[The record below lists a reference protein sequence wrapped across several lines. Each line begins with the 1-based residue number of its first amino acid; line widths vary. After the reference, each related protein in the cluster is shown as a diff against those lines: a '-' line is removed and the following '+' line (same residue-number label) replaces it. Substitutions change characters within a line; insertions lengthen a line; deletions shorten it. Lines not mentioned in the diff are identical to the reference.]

1 MTETL
6 ATYSL
11 KDAAAVL
18 NVSCD
23 EEALFKRVCT
33 DSRTLEKGDL
43 FVALKGPNF
52 DGHDHLEQVKSK
64 GAVGAI
70 VSETQKTELI
80 QLKVKDTRL
89 ALAELAKARRAA
101 FKGKVVGL
109 TGSNGKTTVK
119 EFIAAI
125 LRKAGKVLATHGNL
139 NNDIGLPLT
148 LLELKGDE
156 DFAVIEMGANHHGEI
171 AFLTDIA
178 KPDVAVITNAGAAH
192 LEGFGSV
199 EGVSR
204 AKGEI
209 YSGLS
214 AQGKAIV
221 NLDDKYSDY
230 WRSLVSKFEMI
241 GFGIDAKDALIAAS
255 NLHDND
261 GKNSFLLKTPAGEC
275 EVSLNLPGIHNVR
288 NALAAAAV
296 AYALDIELGKI
307 KSALEEMQ
315 PVRGRLNFIS
325 GLNDSLVIDD
335 TYNANRDSMKAAID
349 VLSKR
354 AGKKIVVLGDFFES
368 GENAVLMHQEIG
380 EYAQEK
386 GIDELFALGELSKNA
401 IDAFKGEGK
410 HFSNK
415 IELIQ
420 QLQNGLDSNTT
431 VLVKGSRGM
440 KMEEI
445 VEKLIVRHS

>member
-6 ATYSL
+6 ITYSL
-11 KDAAAVL
+11 KNAAAVL
-18 NVSCD
+18 DVPCD
-23 EEALFKRVCT
+23 NEALFKRVCT
-33 DSRTLEKGDL
+33 DSRTLEEGDL

-52 DGHDHLEQVKSK
+52 DGHDHVAQAKTK
-64 GAVGAI
+64 GAIGAV
-70 VSETQKTELI
+70 VSEIQKSELV

-101 FKGKVVGL
+101 FKGKVIGL

-125 LRKAGKVLATHGNL
+125 LSKSGKVLATRGNL

-171 AFLTDIA
+171 AFLTNIA

-192 LEGFGSV
+192 LEGFGSL
-199 EGVSR
+199 EGVSQ

-209 YSGLS
+209 FLGLTT
-214 AQGKAIV
+214 QGKAIV

-230 WRSLVSKFEMI
+230 WQGLVGKFEMI
-241 GFGIDAKDALIAAS
+241 GFGIDSKGALVTAS

-275 EVSLNLPGIHNVR
+275 EVSLNLSGIHNVC

-296 AYALDIELGKI
+296 SYALGIELEKI
-307 KSALEEMQ
+307 KSALAEMR
-315 PVRGRLNFIS
+315 PVKGRLNFVS
-325 GLNDSLVIDD
+325 GRNDSLVIDD

-354 AGKKIVVLGDFFES
+354 GGKRIAVLADLFES
-368 GENAVLMHQEIG
+368 GEDAVLLHQEIG
-380 EYAQEK
+380 EYAREK
-386 GIDELFALGELSKNA
+386 GINALFTLGELSKHA
-401 IDAFKGEGK
+401 LDAFEGEGK
-410 HFSNK
+410 HFSSKN
-415 IELIQ
+415 ELIK
-420 QLQNGLDSNTT
+420 QLQSILDSNTT

-440 KMEEI
+440 RMEEVVGQII
-445 VEKLIVRHS
+445 VEHN